1 LLLSA
6 EVAAIAEIAAAG
18 VQAKNLFTVIWTL
31 PALRDGRFGWSAI
44 ERQPPRSIFARPSF
58 LYASKFNL
66 SGKFLTA

>member
-18 VQAKNLFTVIWTL
+18 VQAKSLFTVIRTL

-44 ERQPPRSIFARPSF
+44 ERQAATAFDLR
-58 LYASKFNL
+58 ASSL
-66 SGKFLTA
+66 SLRFQI